1 MQLGMIEQ
9 QRREIEKRDRKLKT
23 NRLEC
28 QLSVL
33 HEEDNNL
40 KHEWPDGLLLLRIY
54 FMATKTWPRLRKS
67 WIHFQAVNK
76 KPRRTLQDFEGQLND
91 EILLKML
98 TKRY

>member
-1 MQLGMIEQ
+1 
-9 QRREIEKRDRKLKT
+9 
-23 NRLEC
+23 
-28 QLSVL
+28 
-33 HEEDNNL
+33 
-40 KHEWPDGLLLLRIY
+40 
-54 FMATKTWPRLRKS
+54 MATKTSPRLRKS